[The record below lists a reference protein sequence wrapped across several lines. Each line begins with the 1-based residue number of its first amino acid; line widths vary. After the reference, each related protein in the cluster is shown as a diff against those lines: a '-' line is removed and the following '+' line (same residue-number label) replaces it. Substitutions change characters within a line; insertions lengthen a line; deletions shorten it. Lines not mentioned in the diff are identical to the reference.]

1 MIGDDPA
8 EDGGIGWIAGRY
20 VPVDRAAPEQRPDG
34 LLASLTA
41 AGIGREDRLSTRS
54 ETAVA
59 GPPPMRDI
67 HVPFIR

>member
-1 MIGDDPA
+1 MTGPAPRAVLFDFSAFAAHCLADLVDATVLSFEVGAAKPDP
-8 EDGGIGWIAGRY
+8 
-20 VPVDRAAPEQRPDG
+20 Q
-34 LLASLTA
+34 
-41 AGIGREDRLSTRS
+41 DRLSTRS